1 MDGVAVF
8 VGFPVLSIVV
18 GVDEGDMEPLFGIK
32 RSIGPELLDGFG
44 RG

>member
-18 GVDEGDMEPLFGIK
+18 GVAEGDMEPLFGIK
-32 RSIGPELLDGFG
+32 GSVGSELFAGFG